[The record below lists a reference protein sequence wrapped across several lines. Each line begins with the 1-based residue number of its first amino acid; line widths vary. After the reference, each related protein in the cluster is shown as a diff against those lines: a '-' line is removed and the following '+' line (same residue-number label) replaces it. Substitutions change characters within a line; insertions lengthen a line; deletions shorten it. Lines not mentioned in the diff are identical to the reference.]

1 MPIDPDWLMVAVG
14 VIIVAII
21 VFEAWMFYRS
31 RK

>member
-1 MPIDPDWLMVAVG
+1 MPTDPNVIIVAGG

>member
-1 MPIDPDWLMVAVG
+1 MDPNWFIFGGG

-31 RK
+31 KK

>member
-1 MPIDPDWLMVAVG
+1 MPIDPNGFIVAGG

-21 VFEAWMFYRS
+21 MFEAWMFYRS

>member
-1 MPIDPDWLMVAVG
+1 MPIDPNWFMVAGG
-14 VIIVAII
+14 VVIVAII